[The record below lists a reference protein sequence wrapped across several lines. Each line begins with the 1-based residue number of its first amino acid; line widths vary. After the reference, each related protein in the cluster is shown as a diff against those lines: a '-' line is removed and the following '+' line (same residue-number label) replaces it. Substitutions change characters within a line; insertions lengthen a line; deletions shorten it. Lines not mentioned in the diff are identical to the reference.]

1 MAQTNPVYFGYYNA
15 ASTLVDMT
23 AYADIQNY
31 GLNRADVFETW
42 TDGNWKERR
51 VRVRTRISGDVVL
64 GFSSESTYRSF
75 LTDLAAAVGSDGTVK
90 LRAYVNNVESVC
102 EFFAYVDT
110 AGAGKWDLLNSR
122 QWQTL
127 KLEISER

>member
-1 MAQTNPVYFGYYNA
+1 M
-15 ASTLVDMT
+15 
-23 AYADIQNY
+23 
-31 GLNRADVFETW
+31 
-42 TDGNWKERR
+42 
-51 VRVRTRISGDVVL
+51 
-64 GFSSESTYRSF
+64 
-75 LTDLAAAVGSDGTVK
+75 K